1 MNKSII
7 FALALA
13 LNLGFA
19 AHAATDPCTAK
30 IKAFSK
36 SIGLNYIDLAATK
49 VYVDHV
55 AGSNKYN
62 VLMISAYTS
71 QRSLVVKVDSQCGI
85 TGVDSP
91 DMDLGSNY

>member
-1 MNKSII
+1 MNKSIL

-13 LNLGFA
+13 LNFGFA

-55 AGSNKYN
+55 AGSHTYN
-62 VLMISAYTS
+62 VLMVSADTS
-71 QRSLVVKVDSQCGI
+71 QRSLIVKVDNQCQI

-91 DMDLGSNY
+91 DVDLGSNY